1 MNDTVSRAL
10 VDQMEQDLAV
20 LESEHHQ
27 TSASVR
33 ELQSQ
38 IKKLSDDLNAERER
52 RRQLARI
59 VELLAELT
67 SFYLAALDTHVNGE
81 RNAEIENCRADA
93 SENARR

>member
-1 MNDTVSRAL
+1 MSESASRAF

-20 LESEHHQ
+20 LESEHHL

-52 RRQLARI
+52 RRQLAMI
-59 VELLAELT
+59 VAELV
-67 SFYLAALDTHVNGE
+67 SLMSHYVQGLSHARIDPDELESV
-81 RNAEIENCRADA
+81 RADA